1 LTAGLVSAA
10 AASAPQ
16 SALPN
21 REQIRFNPADQAAAR
36 AVVLRRADLGPTGW
50 TGGAVKPDLSS
61 TLTCPGYNPKQSDL
75 VVTGAAQSDFRH
87 RGLALRSVA
96 QVLKTRSMVA
106 RDWRRTVVG
115 PRAFTCLRHML
126 TKQLTA
132 KERLVLFRKLA
143 FPRLARYAAAYR
155 LLISVR
161 RQGQRALVV
170 VDIVLVG
177 RSRTEVTLTL
187 SAPASARAGLSAA
200 EVRLARGL
208 LARIR
213 A

>member
-1 LTAGLVSAA
+1 
-10 AASAPQ
+10 
-16 SALPN
+16 
-21 REQIRFNPADQAAAR
+21 
-36 AVVLRRADLGPTGW
+36 
-50 TGGAVKPDLSS
+50 
-61 TLTCPGYNPKQSDL
+61 
-75 VVTGAAQSDFRH
+75 
-87 RGLALRSVA
+87 
-96 QVLKTRSMVA
+96 LKTRSMVA